1 VSPGGADET
10 TEERVEA
17 AVSRE
22 PPPPLRPL
30 REASRSFLVGLGLIA
45 LAGLGVRVYFVLV
58 GYANYKIGGD
68 AVFYHLQ
75 GWVIAD
81 GHWFIDPGRFYYS
94 HGRIVTGSAAHPP
107 LYGMYLGLVSRLG
120 FWSITA
126 HRLAS
131 CLLGT
136 AAVVLIGLTG
146 RKMASERVGLIAAL
160 LAALYAN
167 LWINDGML
175 LSESM
180 TALTAALVLL
190 AAYALWRRATFANA
204 TWFGLALGLA
214 TLSRA
219 EIVLIAPLVTLPLVL
234 GMRYFTLRR
243 RVQMLGAIA
252 LSTLVVVGPWVGYN
266 MTRFAKP
273 VTLTDSFGAVLS
285 SASCDRTY
293 YGKFAGWYFECYTF
307 PHGDVPGDA
316 SQRDA
321 VVRRD
326 AVRYIRHHLHR
337 LPVVMAMRV
346 GRLWDVYRPGQTL
359 YLNAVLEGRTRA
371 ASRLAVISY
380 WLMMPLAIAGVIVL
394 RRRRIPIMPI
404 LGPVIGVTLAAA
416 IFFGVL
422 RYRVSAEPSIVL
434 AAAVSVDVLWT
445 SLVERRR
452 ARVPSGRRVSAPDPI
467 PASAPAAN
475 T

>member
-1 VSPGGADET
+1 VSAGGADET
-10 TEERVEA
+10 AEARVEA
-17 AVSRE
+17 TASRE
-22 PPPPLRPL
+22 PPPPVRPL
-30 REASRSFLVGLGLIA
+30 REASRSFLVGLGLIG
-45 LAGLGVRVYFVLV
+45 LVGLGVRVYFVLV
-58 GYANYKIGGD
+58 GYASYKIGGD
-68 AVFYHLQ
+68 AIFYHLQ

-81 GHWFIDPGRFYYS
+81 GHWFIDPGRFYFS
-94 HGRIVTGSAAHPP
+94 HGRIITPSAAHPP

-120 FWSITA
+120 FWSVTA

-136 AAVVLIGLTG
+136 GAVVLIGLAG
-146 RKMASERVGLIAAL
+146 RKMASERVGLIASL

-180 TALTAALVLL
+180 TALTAVLVLL
-190 AAYALWRRATFANA
+190 AAYALWRRATLANA
-204 TWFGLALGLA
+204 AWFGLALGLA

-219 EIVLIAPLVTLPLVL
+219 EIVLVAPLVTLPLVL

-243 RVQMLGAIA
+243 RMQMLGVIA
-252 LSTLVVVGPWVGYN
+252 LCMVALVGPWVGYN

-293 YGKFAGWYFECYTF
+293 YGHYAGWYWACYTF

-321 VVRRD
+321 VVQRD
-326 AVRYIRHHLHR
+326 AIRYIRHHLHR

-359 YLNAVLEGRTRA
+359 YLNAVLEGRTHA

-394 RRRRIPIMPI
+394 RRWRIPTMPI
-404 LGPVIGVTLAAA
+404 LGPTIGVTIAAA

-434 AAAVSVDVLWT
+434 AAAVSIDVLWT
-445 SLVERRR
+445 SLVDRRR
-452 ARVPSGRRVSAPDPI
+452 ATVRSGQHESASDPV
-467 PASAPAAN
+467 PASVPATN